1 MYYVTNNVI
10 YLTRGDSM
18 TLTVSITDS
27 DGNEYTPSSSDVI
40 RFALKRDKYTL
51 GGRDFSDTAPLIT
64 KTIDPTTLEL
74 VIDPE
79 DTADLDFGQYAY
91 DIELTDSDGAVD
103 TFIPPT
109 KFYLC
114 PEVY

>member
-27 DGNEYTPSSSDVI
+27 DGNAYTPVSTDTI
-40 RFALKRDKYTL
+40 RFALKHNKYTM
-51 GGRDFSDTAPLIT
+51 GNKDFSDAAPLLT
-64 KTIDPTTLEL
+64 KSISYSTLEL
-74 VIDPE
+74 TLDPD
-79 DTADLDFGQYAY
+79 DTADLDFGVYAY
-91 DIELTDSDGAVD
+91 DIELTDGDGNVD

-109 KFYLC
+109 EFHIC
-114 PEVY
+114 PEVH